1 MPAPDTPQE
10 PPPHLPAD
18 RRAFSRPA
26 GANPCDCLIVGGGPA
41 GLVAALYLRRY
52 HRGVLLVDAGH
63 SRAAYIDR
71 SHNYPGFPEGIAGGE
86 LLARMRAQLVAVG
99 GRVHHGEATAL
110 EQVPLPPHLQTGDRL
125 GSTAFAAQIGGRR
138 VTARSVLIASGV
150 VDGVP
155 DLPGIDELRQSGLLR
170 QCPICD
176 GHEHRDQRIL
186 VIGDGSHAARE
197 AAFIANY
204 SAHVSWCPLG
214 EPDAGEGVETP
225 ACVSRLPR
233 VKRVGVNTR
242 MRPGAGAAV
251 MLQTVDGARHGFD
264 VVYAALGV
272 QPRSQMARSLGAQLD
287 ARNNVVVDAHCETS
301 VPGLF
306 AAGDVVSA
314 LDQLSVAVGQG
325 AIAATAIHNRL
336 PPQLAAHRRDAGSAM
351 QAPGRP
357 PTGRALAGER
367 AR

>member
-1 MPAPDTPQE
+1 MPAPSEE
-10 PPPHLPAD
+10 PPAQLPAD
-18 RRAFSRPA
+18 RRAFRRPA
-26 GANPCDCLIVGGGPA
+26 GCDPCDCLIVGGGPA
-41 GLVAALYLRRY
+41 GLMAALYLRRY
-52 HRGVLLVDAGH
+52 HRSVLLVDAGH

-86 LLARMRAQLVAVG
+86 LLSRMREQLIDVG
-99 GRVHHGEATAL
+99 GRVHNGEATAL
-110 EQVPLPPHLQTGDRL
+110 ERATLPPPLQTSDRL

-138 VTARSVLIASGV
+138 VTTRSVLIASGV

-186 VIGDGSHAARE
+186 VIGDGAHAARE

-204 SAHVSWCPLG
+204 SVQVSWSPLG
-214 EPDAGEGVETP
+214 EPDAGESVEAP
-225 ACVSRLPR
+225 ACVHRLPR
-233 VKRVGVNTR
+233 IKRIGVNTR
-242 MRPGAGAAV
+242 MRPGASGPV
-251 MLQTVDGARHGFD
+251 MLRTVDGAHHLFD

-287 ARNNVVVDAHCETS
+287 ARNNIVVDAQCETS

-314 LDQLSVAVGQG
+314 LDQLSVAVGHG

-336 PPQLAAHRRDAGSAM
+336 PPQVAAPRSAGVLAAHANEGQRAASRAVARD
-351 QAPGRP
+351 
-357 PTGRALAGER
+357 RAQ
-367 AR
+367 